1 MSVRLGP
8 FCSGS
13 LLGDDRT
20 RFILSERYKLAL
32 HRQQGPEVE
41 AIIDFEQHFQQ
52 RTGTRL
58 HQISQRNERKQKQ
71 DSKQSS
77 LSCFVI
83 VLLQTL
89 SVNLSSGLHL

>member
-8 FCSGS
+8 FCSVS

-32 HRQQGPEVE
+32 HLQQGPEVE

-52 RTGTRL
+52 RTWTHL
-58 HQISQRNERKQKQ
+58 HQISWRNERNQKQ
-71 DSKQSS
+71 VSQQSS
-77 LSCFVI
+77 LFCIVI
-83 VLLQTL
+83 DLLQIKN
-89 SVNLSSGLHL
+89 VNLFSDLYF

>member
-8 FCSGS
+8 FCSGY

-32 HRQQGPEVE
+32 HLQQGPEVE

-52 RTGTRL
+52 RT
-58 HQISQRNERKQKQ
+58 
-71 DSKQSS
+71 
-77 LSCFVI
+77 
-83 VLLQTL
+83 
-89 SVNLSSGLHL
+89 